1 VFRIKSELLFE
12 IIPALAKMDIAL
24 ASSTP
29 IVNVPAP
36 PPPAAS
42 SSKSASPLKAARK
55 TPEAPA

>member
-36 PPPAAS
+36 APLAPSAP
-42 SSKSASPLKAARK
+42 KPASPLKAERK
-55 TPEAPA
+55 TPEQPA